1 MILSK
6 FSLTVPTIGLLL
18 STALCG
24 ATETVTPHSPYQE
37 LDEVTF
43 SRRPTTTWVDVEYT
57 LPEFDQWY
65 TVVMEA
71 SAEDDQSFGIPV
83 LSIVGDIGIV
93 KGGENHRITW
103 DAGADAPGFF
113 LESWRIRL
121 FAQPGNGP
129 LLPEYSSL
137 LRINAGQF
145 EMGSLTGDRNEA
157 PVHVVELDSFWID
170 RLEISNRAFMY
181 FVQITGHR
189 TLAEQQGKSVIY
201 KDGGYQEVVDAHWSS
216 PIGHPSNLR
225 EFLDHPVVQI
235 AWPDADAYCK
245 WAGKRL
251 PTEAEWEY
259 ASSASA
265 KSFFPWGDTAPDSNL
280 QYRANYGSNSCCREN
295 DQDGFLNTAP
305 VGSFPSGA
313 SPFGVH
319 DMAGNVWEWTADW
332 YSGTYYS
339 SSPKRNPRGPATGAE
354 RVLRG
359 GSWISYPFMLRTT
372 YRGKHT
378 PDTRH
383 NYGGFRCV
391 RE

>member
-121 FAQPGNGP
+121 FAPYAALG
-129 LLPEYSSL
+129 E
-137 LRINAGQF
+137 
-145 EMGSLTGDRNEA
+145 
-157 PVHVVELDSFWID
+157 
-170 RLEISNRAFMY
+170 
-181 FVQITGHR
+181 
-189 TLAEQQGKSVIY
+189 
-201 KDGGYQEVVDAHWSS
+201 GG
-216 PIGHPSNLR
+216 
-225 EFLDHPVVQI
+225 
-235 AWPDADAYCK
+235 
-245 WAGKRL
+245 
-251 PTEAEWEY
+251 
-259 ASSASA
+259 
-265 KSFFPWGDTAPDSNL
+265 
-280 QYRANYGSNSCCREN
+280 
-295 DQDGFLNTAP
+295 
-305 VGSFPSGA
+305 
-313 SPFGVH
+313 
-319 DMAGNVWEWTADW
+319 
-332 YSGTYYS
+332 
-339 SSPKRNPRGPATGAE
+339 
-354 RVLRG
+354 
-359 GSWISYPFMLRTT
+359 
-372 YRGKHT
+372 
-378 PDTRH
+378 
-383 NYGGFRCV
+383 
-391 RE
+391 